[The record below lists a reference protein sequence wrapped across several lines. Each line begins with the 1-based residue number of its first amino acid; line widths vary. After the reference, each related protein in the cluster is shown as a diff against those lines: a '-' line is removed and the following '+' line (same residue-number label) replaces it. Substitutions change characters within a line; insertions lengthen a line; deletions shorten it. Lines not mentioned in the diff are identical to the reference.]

1 MIKHLFLDLD
11 DTVLDFH
18 LAERIAL
25 RGTFLEIGLEPT
37 DSAMASYSRINRG
50 CWERLERGELTREQV
65 LTLRFALLFEELSVS
80 ASPER
85 TQQIY
90 EYRLSLEHPFMEGGK
105 ELLDELYGKYKLYIA
120 SNGTAAVQDRRIS
133 DTGIAGYFDGI
144 FISQRIGYNK
154 PAKEFFD
161 GCFAQI
167 PNFDPTEA
175 MIVGDS
181 LSSDILGGI
190 NAGIKTCY
198 FNQRGIENASGIK
211 PDYEIRTLSELS
223 PLLDRLNGG

>member
-11 DTVLDFH
+11 DTILDFH
-18 LAERIAL
+18 LAERVAL
-25 RGTFLEIGLEPT
+25 KGTFLEIGIDPT
-37 DSAMASYSRINRG
+37 DSTMERYSQINRG

-65 LTLRFALLFEELSVS
+65 LTLRFALLFQELSVS
-80 ASPER
+80 ASPEK

-90 EYRLSLEHPFMEGGK
+90 EYRLSLEHPFMEGGQ

-120 SNGTAAVQDRRIS
+120 SNGTAVVQDRRIS
-133 DTGIAGYFDGI
+133 DTGIAKYFDGI

-167 PNFDPTEA
+167 EGFDPKEA

-190 NAGIKTCY
+190 NAGMATCY
-198 FNQRGIENASGIK
+198 FNPKAKENKSGIT
-211 PDYEIRTLSELS
+211 PDYEITSLSELS
-223 PLLDRLNGG
+223 PLLDSLNGK